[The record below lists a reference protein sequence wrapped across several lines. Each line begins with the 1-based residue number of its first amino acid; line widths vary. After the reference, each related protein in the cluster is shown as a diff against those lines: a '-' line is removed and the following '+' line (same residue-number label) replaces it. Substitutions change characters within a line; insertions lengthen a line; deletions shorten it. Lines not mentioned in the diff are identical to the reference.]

1 MTFHTQLFLQLKNLV
16 YNKQK
21 RYIEL
26 EGEVNPQLIFAMKLM
41 REKQCNMSFEP
52 VRHDNKM
59 QIKYEKIN
67 HETNGLEFTNSISV
81 FTMND
86 LRA

>member
-1 MTFHTQLFLQLKNLV
+1 
-16 YNKQK
+16 
-21 RYIEL
+21 
-26 EGEVNPQLIFAMKLM
+26 M
-41 REKQCNMSFEP
+41 REKECNILSFEP

-67 HETNGLEFTNSISV
+67 DETNGLEFTNSISV